1 MQNYELDDVA
11 KEYISKMAEDVKSR
25 CSIDKNAFKSLN
37 VKRGLRNVDGTGVLA
52 GVTAIGSVQGYMMLD
67 GDPVPMPG
75 RLYYRGI
82 EINEIIENH
91 VKRNMFGFEE
101 VCYLLLMGK
110 LPNSDELEQF
120 KLALAHAR
128 HMPGGYFDAVLFKS
142 PSRSIM
148 NKLACDVLS
157 LYSFDESPDD
167 VSIENVLRQSI
178 ELIARIPIIVA
189 NAYNVNR
196 HVFDKQSLYLH
207 VPKDELSTAENL
219 LRMLRPDKKYTEDEA
234 HLLDLALTLH
244 AEHGGGNNS
253 TFTCRSLTSTG
264 TDTYSAISGA
274 INALTGPLHGGANAK
289 VVQMVE
295 NIRVNVTNIESDKE
309 LRDYLGLI
317 LDGKANDGSKKI
329 YGLGHAVYT
338 ESDPRQVLLKKY
350 AMELAERHG
359 LADDLHLCDRIERIG
374 LELLAE
380 RKSDHR
386 AMCAN
391 VDMYAGLVY
400 KMLGIP
406 MDMFTPIFAI
416 ARVSGWCAHRIEELL
431 SGNKLV
437 RPGYKAVMPK
447 DAHYIPMDERE

>member
-148 NKLACDVLS
+148 NKLSCDVLS
-157 LYSFDESPDD
+157 MYSFDDNPDD

-196 HVFDKQSLYLH
+196 HVFDNESLYLH
-207 VPKDELSTAENL
+207 VPKDDISTAENL

-234 HLLDLALTLH
+234 HLLDIALTLH

-253 TFTCRSLTSTG
+253 TFTCRSLSSTQ

-274 INALTGPLHGGANAK
+274 INALKGPLHGGANAK

-295 NIRVNVTNIESDKE
+295 NIRANVANVESDTE
-309 LRDYLGLI
+309 LRDYLNLI

-338 ESDPRQVLLKKY
+338 ESDPRAVTLKKY
-350 AMELAERHG
+350 AGEMAEKTDRG
-359 LADDLHLCDRIERIG
+359 EEFHLVERIEKNAIDI
-374 LELLAE
+374 LTTEKNL
-380 RKSDHR
+380 S
-386 AMCAN
+386 MPICAN
-391 VDMYAGLVY
+391 IDLYSGFVY
-400 KMLGIP
+400 SMLRIP
-406 MDMFTPIFAI
+406 EDLYTPLFAA
-416 ARVSGWCAHRIEELL
+416 ARISGWCAHRIEEVMT
-431 SGNKLV
+431 GNRIMRPAYRSAV
-437 RPGYKAVMPK
+437 RNVPYVG
-447 DAHYIPMDERE
+447 MDERD